1 MHTHY
6 LYREGVHLFRTADR
20 ALRFAP
26 LLLMLV
32 IAVVLAPLV
41 YAVNCDFAC
50 QQAMST
56 PNPQCSYIMSTPNAI
71 VPGVQGASAAS
82 LLSVPAV
89 TPPVI
94 AAPVA
99 VAYLQNSF
107 APESPPISPLGAVL
121 RV

>member
-1 MHTHY
+1 M
-6 LYREGVHLFRTADR
+6 LRSADR

-56 PNPQCSYIMSTPNAI
+56 PNPQCSYIMSTPNAV
-71 VPGVQGASAAS
+71 VPAVAGSSAITF
-82 LLSVPAV
+82 LSVPAV
-89 TPPVI
+89 TAPVI
-94 AAPVA
+94 AAPAA
-99 VAYLQNSF
+99 VAYLPDSF
-107 APESPPISPLGAVL
+107 APESPPTSPLGAVL